1 MSEIAK
7 FKLDEDYMSRMTKKP
22 KTQIDKEA
30 IENEIAGLDN
40 RLNRLNDLYLN
51 NMIDMDKLKKESSNI
66 LATKKTLQNQLETD
80 SEELSAKK
88 QVETLTTLR
97 KLNLQ
102 KLSYSDKKSLVDKL
116 ISSISVKSDSVK
128 ITWNL

>member
-1 MSEIAK
+1 
-7 FKLDEDYMSRMTKKP
+7 
-22 KTQIDKEA
+22 
-30 IENEIAGLDN
+30 
-40 RLNRLNDLYLN
+40 
-51 NMIDMDKLKKESSNI
+51 MIDMDKLKKESSNI
-66 LATKKTLQNQLETD
+66 LATKKTLQSQLETD

>member
-1 MSEIAK
+1 
-7 FKLDEDYMSRMTKKP
+7 
-22 KTQIDKEA
+22 
-30 IENEIAGLDN
+30 
-40 RLNRLNDLYLN
+40 
-51 NMIDMDKLKKESSNI
+51 MIDMDKLKKESSNI

>member
-7 FKLDEDYMSRMTKKP
+7 FKLDEDYMSRMTKQPKP
-22 KTQIDKEA
+22 EIDKEA
-30 IENEIAGLDN
+30 IENEIADLDN

-80 SEELSAKK
+80 SEELNAKK

>member
-1 MSEIAK
+1 
-7 FKLDEDYMSRMTKKP
+7 
-22 KTQIDKEA
+22 
-30 IENEIAGLDN
+30 
-40 RLNRLNDLYLN
+40 
-51 NMIDMDKLKKESSNI
+51 MDKLKKESSNI

-97 KLNLQ
+97 ELDLQ

>member
-7 FKLDEDYMSRMTKKP
+7 FKIDEDYMSRMTKQPKP
-22 KTQIDKEA
+22 EIDKEA
-30 IENEIAGLDN
+30 IENEIADLDN